1 MTKERKIKIFAF
13 CNILLLH
20 YIFIISAKNVAE
32 NAIEE
37 QLLVDV
43 GEIYFI
49 RQIDKCGIKFHTFFL
64 TPKFRTFISPFMLVN
79 NQQNNIFVL

>member
-1 MTKERKIKIFAF
+1 MRRGGRKSTWKKAVTKERKIKIFAF

-64 TPKFRTFISPFMLVN
+64 GLFS
-79 NQQNNIFVL
+79 